1 METGMAQVPPFD
13 KEDVKRRMKGAVGTL
28 RHEFAGLRTGRANP
42 AILEPVTVEAYGG
55 AMAVNQLGT
64 VSAPEPRLLTVQVYD
79 KSLAKA
85 VDKAIRDAGLGLNP
99 QLDGQLIRIPIPELN
114 EERRRE
120 LAKLAAKYA
129 EHARVAV
136 RNVRRDGMDHLKR
149 LEKEHG
155 ISEDQH
161 RKLSDELQKLT
172 DESVHEIDAA
182 LTAKEQEILHV

>member
-1 METGMAQVPPFD
+1 MAQTPPFD

-55 AMAVNQLGT
+55 TMAVNQLGT
-64 VSAPEPRLLTVQVYD
+64 VSTPEPRLLTVQVYD
-79 KSLAKA
+79 RSLAKA

-129 EHARVAV
+129 EQARIAV
-136 RNVRRDGMDHLKR
+136 RNVRRDGMDQLKR
-149 LEKEHG
+149 LEKEHS
-155 ISEDQH
+155 ISEDHH

-172 DESVHEIDAA
+172 DESIHEVDGI
-182 LTAKEQEILHV
+182 LSAKEQEIMHV

>member
-1 METGMAQVPPFD
+1 MAETYNSD
-13 KEDVKRRMKGAVGTL
+13 ELTRRMKGAVATL
-28 RHEFAGLRTGRANP
+28 RGEFAGLRTGRASP
-42 AILEPVTVEAYGG
+42 ALLDPVHVEAYGNI
-55 AMAVNQLGT
+55 VPINQVGT
-64 VSAPEPRLLTVQVYD
+64 ISTPEPRLLTVQVWD

-99 QLDGQLIRIPIPELN
+99 QMDGQLIRIPIPELN

-129 EHARVAV
+129 EQARVAV

-149 LEKEHG
+149 LEKEHA

-172 DESVHEIDAA
+172 DESIHEVDGI
-182 LTAKEQEILHV
+182 LSAKEQEIM